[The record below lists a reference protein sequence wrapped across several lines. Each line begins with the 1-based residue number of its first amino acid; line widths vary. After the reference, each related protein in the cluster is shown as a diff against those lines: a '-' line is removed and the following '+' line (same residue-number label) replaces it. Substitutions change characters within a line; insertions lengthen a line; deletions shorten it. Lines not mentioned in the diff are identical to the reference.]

1 MDVAPPAASADGR
14 GGRERSPR
22 PPSAPPTPL
31 PRPSPRP
38 APSPGPRALARSAGA
53 LRPHRPRASP
63 PPRAQPRGLGGIRR
77 LRGFASCVLA
87 QRRVPPPVPGCPH
100 LIAPEP
106 RCRAADAS
114 PPPVSHPDTARA
126 WWKDTKRSP
135 RMTAEGHHAGYERTR
150 SFAPRQSPRWLR
162 RNSAGGG
169 GETLERMEFPPRG
182 TRRRRHRGNFPRRS
196 RVVGRR
202 CASRR
207 RDRSERRSKIPPP
220 GCPLNLGGGGVAARP
235 AGAT

>member
-1 MDVAPPAASADGR
+1 MF
-14 GGRERSPR
+14 
-22 PPSAPPTPL
+22 
-31 PRPSPRP
+31 
-38 APSPGPRALARSAGA
+38 
-53 LRPHRPRASP
+53 SP

-77 LRGFASCVLA
+77 LRGFASCVLS

-126 WWKDTKRSP
+126 RWKDTKRSP

-162 RNSAGGG
+162 RNCEGGG
-169 GETLERMEFPPRG
+169 GETPERMEFRPAAPDGGGTGAIFREGAASLAVAAPRG
-182 TRRRRHRGNFPRRS
+182 GGIAARVVRRS
-196 RVVGRR
+196 
-202 CASRR
+202 
-207 RDRSERRSKIPPP
+207 
-220 GCPLNLGGGGVAARP
+220 LRP
-235 AGAT
+235 AAL